1 MSAKRSLVLRV
12 ALRFPTTLVVS
23 APHVLVFLPLAIWND
38 NPGTD
43 FIVRCGIAVAGTLVV
58 EASVALVVAAERRSG
73 RIAPTASTPD
83 PSTRWEPQRV
93 ATIARTVTIIS
104 VVANLTSAL
113 LGASTLRSEVDGV
126 LPSGAASILTPFVS
140 WAQVAL
146 ALLVAARFLGGLS
159 RVAVLRWIGVLLL
172 AQIAVAS
179 ILTITA
185 RAVSFLVLLI
195 VLAFLTNLVP
205 RAWIAGGIGVLAVLW
220 PTVYAVRNQLR
231 TAHGIDVDADVSA
244 FHRLRFDEQIVRAA
258 QYGPGH
264 SRPARPVG
272 QPAVR
277 TGTAGPRPRP
287 RRRLVR
293 QPDQRVPRWSRLLR
307 VTFLPVATAWFFWGT
322 FSVVLLYAGCAAA
335 VMALRPW
342 RTIARPPYAV
352 VLLTLMLGG
361 PLAWFSTP
369 PDTTIALLQTLVT
382 ILPVFLACTS
392 GRGGR
397 NRRSPETSDDRPR
410 NAPTSWRRRRDRP
423 SVGGWTRSGRARRQ
437 RTHERLRS
445 PRGRRRRTD
454 VEHGRHGEVR
464 DRGLGTAPR
473 HGTGPVGRHRSAR
486 RRCAEDPLRHGVSG
500 TCVTDRSG
508 RCRRAPGR
516 RHHDGVRGPADRRR
530 RCPRPHGP

>member
-1 MSAKRSLVLRV
+1 M
-12 ALRFPTTLVVS
+12 
-23 APHVLVFLPLAIWND
+23 FLPLAIWND

-43 FIVRCGIAVAGTLVV
+43 FIVQMWGIAVAGTLVV

-113 LGASTLRSEVDGV
+113 LGASTLRSQVDGV

-159 RVAVLRWIGVLLL
+159 RVAVLPRIGVLLL

-185 RAVSFLVLLI
+185 RAVSFLVPPV

-244 FHRLRFDEQIVRAA
+244 SDRLRFDEQIVRAA

-264 SRPARPVG
+264 DLG
-272 QPAVR
+272 QPGLWDSLRYGLVPR
-277 TGTAGPRPRP
+277 VLDPGRAGG
-287 RRRLVR
+287 VR

-307 VTFLPVATAWFFWGT
+307 VHVPPGRDRLVLLGHLHGGPALRRSRRRRDGAPTVAHDRATAVRRG
-322 FSVVLLYAGCAAA
+322 
-335 VMALRPW
+335 
-342 RTIARPPYAV
+342 PPHV
-352 VLLTLMLGG
+352 MLGG

-382 ILPVFLACTS
+382 ILRCSWSCTS
-392 GRGGR
+392 WA
-397 NRRSPETSDDRPR
+397 RRSEPPV
-410 NAPTSWRRRRDRP
+410 ARDVGRP
-423 SVGGWTRSGRARRQ
+423 SS
-437 RTHERLRS
+437 E
-445 PRGRRRRTD
+445 RTD
-454 VEHGRHGEVR
+454 VV
-464 DRGLGTAPR
+464 AAA
-473 HGTGPVGRHRSAR
+473 S
-486 RRCAEDPLRHGVSG
+486 
-500 TCVTDRSG
+500 
-508 RCRRAPGR
+508 
-516 RHHDGVRGPADRRR
+516 
-530 RCPRPHGP
+530 